1 MAKKSHR
8 ETLLLKYGVITFIF
22 VVAFITAFQI
32 VTTQLTKKPIADIYL
47 ESVDSYMN
55 QAVDNAEEWFT
66 YQIEALEL
74 FQNSVVSKTTSR
86 EEIKQAIKTK
96 NKPNG
101 FEYVMVFWDDA
112 TGAKDGGP
120 ETYNTKGGISTVGIL
135 GKEYWK
141 QHKEHNARYWL
152 ETPRKSNA
160 GGFTMPLFVESNFT
174 DIATGEK
181 VSGGMVGFLELNPI
195 NRLATRFYKTGKVS
209 FYDDTGT
216 IRAGDDVLNSA
227 DKDKLLIYS
236 KQCSFANKK
245 WTVVASVEF
254 AEMHEINNT
263 LRRNSIIGGLIIA
276 VILLVCILIIL
287 KIIISKFDSIKK
299 NIDNLNTGD
308 KDLTKRLPIYHN
320 NEISQ
325 VKISVNEFVD
335 NVHSTVKNIG
345 EANTALKV
353 SFENVSTRLGET
365 RTQIQN
371 ISREI
376 AEATEMLNKEDA
388 CVDNTSTAV
397 TQISSN
403 IKELNELITQQAAAI
418 TEASASIEEMIGNI
432 NTVSES
438 MGRMS
443 DEFNELNA
451 ATTEGIEKNA
461 AVNELLQIVLDQSKS
476 LQDTNRI
483 ISSISSQTNLLSMN
497 AMIESAH
504 AGIAGKGFAVVAE
517 EIRKLADTSAKQS
530 KSIGENLKMIALNI
544 TKVVDSANASKISL
558 EKVNSKTQNTAQ
570 LVSEI
575 KQAMDEQTEGSKQML
590 QVLSSMTQTSDNVLS
605 SSREIEKG
613 TNEILS
619 SVSVLKEAS
628 QNMSVNFDKIVTSAD
643 ETKQTTEQLD
653 NLSMRM
659 AVAVWNISNRI
670 DEFKV

>member
-263 LRRNSIIGGLIIA
+263 LRRNSIIGELIIA

-461 AVNELLQIVLDQSKS
+461 AVNDLLQIVLDQSKS

>member
-1 MAKKSHR
+1 MTKKSHR

-443 DEFNELNA
+443 DEFNELNE

-461 AVNELLQIVLDQSKS
+461 SVNDLLQIVLDQSKS

>member
-263 LRRNSIIGGLIIA
+263 LRRNSIIGGLLIA

-461 AVNELLQIVLDQSKS
+461 AVNDLLQIVLDQSKS

-619 SVSVLKEAS
+619 SVSVLKEAA

>member
-461 AVNELLQIVLDQSKS
+461 AVNDLLQIVLDQSKS

-530 KSIGENLKMIALNI
+530 KRIGENLKMIALNI

>member
-152 ETPRKSNA
+152 ETPSKSNA

-461 AVNELLQIVLDQSKS
+461 AVNDLLQIVLDQSKS

>member
-443 DEFNELNA
+443 DEFNVLNE

-461 AVNELLQIVLDQSKS
+461 AVNDLLQIVLDQSKS

>member
-55 QAVDNAEEWFT
+55 QAVDNAEERFT

-461 AVNELLQIVLDQSKS
+461 AVNDLLQIVLDQSKS

>member
-1 MAKKSHR
+1 MAKKEHR
-8 ETLLLKYGVITFIF
+8 ETLLLKYGSIAFIA
-22 VVAFITAFQI
+22 VVAFITAFQFI
-32 VTTQLTKKPIADIYL
+32 TTQMIKKPIADIYT
-47 ESVDSYMN
+47 ESVESYMN
-55 QAVDNAEEWFT
+55 LAVENAEEWFSN
-66 YQIEALEL
+66 QVESLKL
-74 FQNSVVSKTTSR
+74 FQNSVVDKTTSR
-86 EEIKQAIKTK
+86 ETIKQTIKTK

-120 ETYNTKGGISTVGIL
+120 ETYNTKGGISKVGIL
-135 GKEYWK
+135 SKEYWI
-141 QHKEHNARYWL
+141 QHKNNKAAVWL
-152 ETPRKSNA
+152 ESPRQSNA
-160 GGFTMPLFVESNFT
+160 GGFTMPLFVESNFV
-174 DIATGEK
+174 DEKTGEK
-181 VSGGMVGFLELNPI
+181 ASGGMVGFLELNPI
-195 NRLATRFYKTGKVS
+195 NRLATRFYKTGRVS

-216 IRAGDDVLNSA
+216 VRAGDDVLNA
-227 DKDKLLIYS
+227 EDKDKLLIYS
-236 KQCSFANKK
+236 KECSFANKK
-245 WTVVASVEF
+245 WNVVASVEIS
-254 AEMHEINNT
+254 EIHEINNT

-276 VILLVCILIIL
+276 VILLVCILLIL
-287 KIIISKFDSIKK
+287 KVIISKFDSIKK
-299 NIDNLNTGD
+299 NIDNLNSGD
-308 KDLTKRLPIYHN
+308 KDLTKRLTIYHN

-325 VKISVNEFVD
+325 VKKSVNEFVD

-353 SFENVSTRLGET
+353 SFENVSTRLGDT
-365 RTQIQN
+365 RIQIQN
-371 ISREI
+371 ISKEI

-388 CVDNTSTAV
+388 CVDDTSAAV
-397 TQISSN
+397 TQISTN
-403 IKELNELITQQAAAI
+403 IKELNDLITQQASAI

-432 NTVSES
+432 NTVSDS

-443 DEFNELNA
+443 EEFNELNV
-451 ATTEGIEKNA
+451 ATAEGIEKNA

-530 KSIGENLKMIALNI
+530 KSIGENLKMIASNI
-544 TKVVDSANASKISL
+544 NKVVDSANASKVSL

-590 QVLSSMTQTSDNVLS
+590 EVLSSMTQTSDNVLS

-619 SVSVLKEAS
+619 SVSVLKDAS
-628 QNMSVNFDKIVTSAD
+628 QNMSVNFEKIVTSTD

>member
-403 IKELNELITQQAAAI
+403 IKELNELITQQAASI

-443 DEFNELNA
+443 DEFNELNE

-461 AVNELLQIVLDQSKS
+461 AVNDLLQIVLDQSKS

>member
-209 FYDDTGT
+209 FYDDTST

-461 AVNELLQIVLDQSKS
+461 AVNDLLQIVLDQSKS

>member
-276 VILLVCILIIL
+276 VILLVCILVIL

-325 VKISVNEFVD
+325 VKKSVNEFVD

-461 AVNELLQIVLDQSKS
+461 AVNDLLQIVLDQSKS

>member
-101 FEYVMVFWDDA
+101 FESVMVFWDDA

-461 AVNELLQIVLDQSKS
+461 AVNDLLQIVLDQSKS

>member
-451 ATTEGIEKNA
+451 ATTEGVEKNA
-461 AVNELLQIVLDQSKS
+461 AVNDLLQIVLDQSKS

>member
-276 VILLVCILIIL
+276 VILLVCILLIL

-461 AVNELLQIVLDQSKS
+461 AVNDLLQIVLDQSKS

>member
-461 AVNELLQIVLDQSKS
+461 AVNDLLQIVLDQSKS

-575 KQAMDEQTEGSKQML
+575 KQAMEEQTEGSKQML

>member
-451 ATTEGIEKNA
+451 ATIEGIEKNA
-461 AVNELLQIVLDQSKS
+461 AVNDLLQIVLDQSKS

>member
-112 TGAKDGGP
+112 TGGKDGGP

-461 AVNELLQIVLDQSKS
+461 AVNDLLQIVLDQSKS

>member
-254 AEMHEINNT
+254 AEMHGINNT

-461 AVNELLQIVLDQSKS
+461 AVNDLLQIVLDQSKS

>member
-216 IRAGDDVLNSA
+216 IRTGDDVLNSA

-461 AVNELLQIVLDQSKS
+461 AVNDLLQIVLDQSKS

>member
-112 TGAKDGGP
+112 TSAKDGGP

-461 AVNELLQIVLDQSKS
+461 AVNDLLQIVLDQSKS

>member
-141 QHKEHNARYWL
+141 QHTEHNARYWL

-461 AVNELLQIVLDQSKS
+461 AVNDLLQIVLDQSKS

>member
-135 GKEYWK
+135 GEEYWK

-461 AVNELLQIVLDQSKS
+461 AVNDLLQIVLDQSKS

>member
-216 IRAGDDVLNSA
+216 IRAGADVLNSA

-443 DEFNELNA
+443 DEFNELNE

-461 AVNELLQIVLDQSKS
+461 AVNDLLQIVLDQSKS

>member
-353 SFENVSTRLGET
+353 SFENVSSRLGET

-461 AVNELLQIVLDQSKS
+461 AVNDLLQIVLDQSKS

>member
-174 DIATGEK
+174 DISTGEK

-461 AVNELLQIVLDQSKS
+461 AVNDLLQIVLDQSKS

>member
-1 MAKKSHR
+1 M
-8 ETLLLKYGVITFIF
+8 
-22 VVAFITAFQI
+22 AFITAFQI

-461 AVNELLQIVLDQSKS
+461 AVNDLLQIVLDQSKS

>member
-1 MAKKSHR
+1 MTKKSHR

-461 AVNELLQIVLDQSKS
+461 AVNDLLQIVLDQSKS

>member
-101 FEYVMVFWDDA
+101 FESVMVFWDDA

-325 VKISVNEFVD
+325 VKISVNEFVN

-461 AVNELLQIVLDQSKS
+461 AVNDLLQIVLDQSKS

>member
-245 WTVVASVEF
+245 WTVVASVEL

-461 AVNELLQIVLDQSKS
+461 AVNDLLQIVLDQSKS

>member
-236 KQCSFANKK
+236 K
-245 WTVVASVEF
+245 
-254 AEMHEINNT
+254 
-263 LRRNSIIGGLIIA
+263 
-276 VILLVCILIIL
+276 
-287 KIIISKFDSIKK
+287 
-299 NIDNLNTGD
+299 
-308 KDLTKRLPIYHN
+308 
-320 NEISQ
+320 
-325 VKISVNEFVD
+325 
-335 NVHSTVKNIG
+335 
-345 EANTALKV
+345 
-353 SFENVSTRLGET
+353 
-365 RTQIQN
+365 
-371 ISREI
+371 
-376 AEATEMLNKEDA
+376 
-388 CVDNTSTAV
+388 
-397 TQISSN
+397 
-403 IKELNELITQQAAAI
+403 
-418 TEASASIEEMIGNI
+418 
-432 NTVSES
+432 
-438 MGRMS
+438 
-443 DEFNELNA
+443 
-451 ATTEGIEKNA
+451 
-461 AVNELLQIVLDQSKS
+461 
-476 LQDTNRI
+476 
-483 ISSISSQTNLLSMN
+483 
-497 AMIESAH
+497 
-504 AGIAGKGFAVVAE
+504 
-517 EIRKLADTSAKQS
+517 
-530 KSIGENLKMIALNI
+530 
-544 TKVVDSANASKISL
+544 
-558 EKVNSKTQNTAQ
+558 
-570 LVSEI
+570 
-575 KQAMDEQTEGSKQML
+575 
-590 QVLSSMTQTSDNVLS
+590 
-605 SSREIEKG
+605 
-613 TNEILS
+613 
-619 SVSVLKEAS
+619 
-628 QNMSVNFDKIVTSAD
+628 
-643 ETKQTTEQLD
+643 
-653 NLSMRM
+653 
-659 AVAVWNISNRI
+659 
-670 DEFKV
+670 

>member
-152 ETPRKSNA
+152 ETPCKSNA

-461 AVNELLQIVLDQSKS
+461 AVNDLLQIVLDQSKS

>member
-461 AVNELLQIVLDQSKS
+461 AVNDLLQIVLDQSKS

-483 ISSISSQTNLLSMN
+483 ISSISSQTNLLAMN

>member
-8 ETLLLKYGVITFIF
+8 ETLLLKYGVITFIY

-461 AVNELLQIVLDQSKS
+461 AVNDLLQIVLDQSKS

>member
-461 AVNELLQIVLDQSKS
+461 AVNDLLQIVLDQSKS

-530 KSIGENLKMIALNI
+530 KSIGENLKMIALYI

-558 EKVNSKTQNTAQ
+558 ERVNSKTQNTAQ

>member
-8 ETLLLKYGVITFIF
+8 ETLLLKYGIITFIF
-22 VVAFITAFQI
+22 VAVFITAFQI
-32 VTTQLTKKPIADIYL
+32 VTTQLTKKPIADIYS
-47 ESVDSYMN
+47 ESVESYMN

-74 FQNSVVSKTTSR
+74 FQNSVVGRTTSR
-86 EEIKQAIKTK
+86 DEIKQAIKIK

-141 QHKEHNARYWL
+141 EHKEHNARYWL

-181 VSGGMVGFLELNPI
+181 VTGGMVGFLELNPI

-216 IRAGDDVLNSA
+216 VRAGEDVLNAA
-227 DKDKLLIYS
+227 DKDKLLMYS

-245 WTVVASVEF
+245 WTVVASVEI

-325 VKISVNEFVD
+325 VKKSVNEFVD

-353 SFENVSTRLGET
+353 SFENVSTRLGDT

-461 AVNELLQIVLDQSKS
+461 AVNDLLQIVLDQSKS

-530 KSIGENLKMIALNI
+530 KSIGDNLKMIASNI

-575 KQAMDEQTEGSKQML
+575 KQAMEEQTEGSKQML

-619 SVSVLKEAS
+619 SVSVLKDAS
-628 QNMSVNFDKIVTSAD
+628 QNMSVNFDKIVTSTD

>member
-135 GKEYWK
+135 GEEYWK

-209 FYDDTGT
+209 FYDDTST

-461 AVNELLQIVLDQSKS
+461 AVNDLLQIVLDQSKS

>member
-461 AVNELLQIVLDQSKS
+461 AVNEFLQIVLDQSKS